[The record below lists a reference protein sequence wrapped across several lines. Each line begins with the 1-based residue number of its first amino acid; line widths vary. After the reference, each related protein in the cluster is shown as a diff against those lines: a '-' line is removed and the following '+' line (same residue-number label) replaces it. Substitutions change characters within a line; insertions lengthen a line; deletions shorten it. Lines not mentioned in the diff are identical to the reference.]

1 MKKKKHLPWSLF
13 ATCAVA
19 TAAFVGI
26 ANYVQSVRTKPIE
39 DPTSHLSQNQGIK
52 MDLSVKVDDSNLSLT
67 ELQSSITKLVG
78 KDLADSGFSRIRIL
92 GSEISD
98 NNAILDVNSA
108 ILSGFGSEEESQF
121 LEVIK
126 KSLSKYSTV
135 NTFQLRLD
143 GKVLDALSHVE
154 IGEPNPVR

>member
-52 MDLSVKVDDSNLSLT
+52 KDLSVKVDDSKLSLT
-67 ELQSSITKLVG
+67 ELQSSITKQVG

-98 NNAILDVNSA
+98 HNAILDVNSA
-108 ILSGFGSEEESQF
+108 IW
-121 LEVIK
+121 I
-126 KSLSKYSTV
+126 
-135 NTFQLRLD
+135 
-143 GKVLDALSHVE
+143 
-154 IGEPNPVR
+154 

>member
-52 MDLSVKVDDSNLSLT
+52 KDLSVKVDDSKLSLT
-67 ELQSSITKLVG
+67 ELQSSITKQVG

-98 NNAILDVNSA
+98 HNAILDVNPA
-108 ILSGFGSEEESQF
+108 ISSGFGSEEEAQF

-154 IGEPNPVR
+154 IGVPNPVR

>member
-1 MKKKKHLPWSLF
+1 
-13 ATCAVA
+13 
-19 TAAFVGI
+19 
-26 ANYVQSVRTKPIE
+26 
-39 DPTSHLSQNQGIK
+39 
-52 MDLSVKVDDSNLSLT
+52 
-67 ELQSSITKLVG
+67 
-78 KDLADSGFSRIRIL
+78 
-92 GSEISD
+92 
-98 NNAILDVNSA
+98 VNSA
-108 ILSGFGSEEESQF
+108 ISSGFGSEEEAQF